1 MPCRTPFFGC
11 VLLAV
16 AAVSIALGP
25 ARLEA
30 GPAEAA
36 ADKSWPTQIT
46 TTYKVTFNG
55 FDIGSFRFQ
64 SQISPQGYTLDGSAE
79 LSALLGAFQ
88 WKGVTRSSGTVQGD
102 APKPAGYT
110 FDFKGNS
117 KTGAV
122 KMSFKDGGVANVSLV
137 PPAKPPSPETVPV
150 KDQHLKDVLD
160 PLSAVMALLR
170 GGVAQPCG
178 RSPSSAVKR
187 SICCCRRAA
196 SAASPRRPSASQPRV
211 RVPRALRADRR
222 LQDEQGTKAWRKH
235 RIEVGCVHPGGE
247 PACPTVTVPTIARP
261 ARRLAAHRDR
271 DGEPRPDRARA
282 LGASRAPL
290 ARPGAAA
297 SQSVPTFAR
306 ARAFACKRALD
317 LGWAQCNARAE
328 R

>member
-16 AAVSIALGP
+16 AAVSIALRP

-36 ADKSWPTQIT
+36 TDKSWPTQIT
-46 TTYKVTFNG
+46 ATYKVTFNG
-55 FDIGSFRFQ
+55 FDVGSFRFQ
-64 SQISPQGYTLDGSAE
+64 SQISPQGYALDGAAE

-122 KMSFKDGGVANVSLV
+122 KMSFKDGDVANVSLL

-150 KDQHLKDVLD
+150 KDQHLKNVLD

-170 GGVAQPCG
+170 GGMAQPCG
-178 RSPSSAVKR
+178 RKLAIFDGKQR
-187 SICCCRRAA
+187 FDLLL
-196 SAASPRRPSASQPRV
+196 SPRGQRRITEARPSGQPGLAFVCRV
-211 RVPRALRADRR
+211 RYVPIAGYKMNEETKSMAESSGIEVALRP
-222 LQDEQGTKAWRKH
+222 
-235 RIEVGCVHPGGE
+235 I
-247 PACPTVTVPTIARP
+247 PAANLLVPYEVTVPTIAGP
-261 ARRLAAHRDR
+261 AKLTSQRI
-271 DGEPRPDRARA
+271 EIET
-282 LGASRAPL
+282 ASR
-290 ARPGAAA
+290 G
-297 SQSVPTFAR
+297 QI
-306 ARAFACKRALD
+306 ALVH
-317 LGWAQCNARAE
+317 
-328 R
+328 

>member
-16 AAVSIALGP
+16 SAVTIVLGP

-36 ADKSWPTQIT
+36 TDKSWPTQIT
-46 TTYKVTFNG
+46 ATYKVTFNG
-55 FDIGSFRFQ
+55 FEIGSFRFQ

-122 KMSFKDGGVANVSLV
+122 KMSFKEGSVANVSLV

-170 GGVAQPCG
+170 GGMAQPCG
-178 RSPSSAVKR
+178 RKLAIFDGKQR
-187 SICCCRRAA
+187 FDLLL
-196 SAASPRRPSASQPRV
+196 SPRGQRRITETRPSGQPGLAFVCRV
-211 RVPRALRADRR
+211 RYVPIAGYKMNEETKSMAESSGIEVALRP
-222 LQDEQGTKAWRKH
+222 
-235 RIEVGCVHPGGE
+235 I
-247 PACPTVTVPTIARP
+247 PAANLLVPYEVTVPTIAGP
-261 ARRLAAHRDR
+261 AKLTSQRIEIETAGR
-271 DGEPRPDRARA
+271 GQIA
-282 LGASRAPL
+282 L
-290 ARPGAAA
+290 
-297 SQSVPTFAR
+297 VH
-306 ARAFACKRALD
+306 
-317 LGWAQCNARAE
+317 
-328 R
+328 